1 MTDMP
6 FRLPIFLRGLGR
18 MPILATT
25 VVLAPLLP
33 VPMDSAHWHGM
44 QTLGVEVGGVV
55 LLLAVLCRPWPKP
68 FGLPPPLK
76 QVSVL
81 CLHGLLL
88 WALVSCLRAPN
99 PFAVQSLLM
108 LGFGVLAVN
117 VIAVQTT
124 DHRRMAFLV
133 YALLLAAVLVCG
145 LGLIG
150 LGGAA
155 GALAAGPLHDHQLFG
170 AFMILPLLLSLA
182 LSFGGST
189 PSQRLA
195 GQTSLLLCLT
205 GAWEAQDRSA
215 WLGLAAS
222 LLVFAVLAVWVK
234 PRSVTEQ
241 FASGR
246 RAAVFVPALLVAAAA
261 LGVIWL
267 SPDRDKALARLESV
281 AQAPASRFDSR
292 VWREQVWAG
301 TRQMIAQKPLW
312 GWGIGSFPVT
322 HQPFTGTGQRAG
334 EVYVDGPHIDDEAH
348 NSYLQLWA
356 EMGGVGL
363 ALWLAALG
371 AFLVGGVRALIR
383 YPARSPAQWVLV
395 GCLSAI
401 VGQMVDAFAN
411 PAWQFGQVALPLW
424 LMLGLTAA
432 LTRPSETAHRHRS
445 AAYSALPL
453 PARLGQ
459 AALAAGVGVALLWL
473 IDRTA
478 FALPAPH
485 L

>member
-1 MTDMP
+1 MRSL
-6 FRLPIFLRGLGR
+6 RLPVFLRGLG
-18 MPILATT
+18 MLPILAVT

-33 VPMDSAHWHGM
+33 VPRESVRWHGM
-44 QTLGVEVGGVV
+44 QTLGIEIGGVV
-55 LLLAVLCRPWPKP
+55 LLMALVCRPWPKS
-68 FGLPPPLK
+68 FGFSWFGGPPLR
-76 QVSVL
+76 QVSLL

-88 WALVSCLRAPN
+88 WALVSCLRDPN

-108 LGFGVLAVN
+108 LGFGVLAAD
-117 VIAVQTT
+117 VIAAQVT
-124 DHRRMAFLV
+124 DQRRMVFLT
-133 YALLLAAVLVCG
+133 YALLLSAVLVCG
-145 LGLIG
+145 LGLVG
-150 LGGAA
+150 MGGDAA
-155 GALAAGPLHDHQLFG
+155 ALASGPLHDHQLFG

-182 LSFGGST
+182 LSFGGGT
-189 PSQRLA
+189 PAQRLA
-195 GQTSLLLCLT
+195 GQASLLLCLA

-234 PRSVTEQ
+234 PRSVMEL

-246 RAAVFVPALLVAAAA
+246 RAAVFVPALLVLIAA

-292 VWREQVWAG
+292 VWREQVWTG
-301 TRQMIAQKPLW
+301 TRRMIAEKPLW
-312 GWGIGSFPVT
+312 GWGIGSFPIM

-334 EVYVDGPHIDDEAH
+334 EVYAGGPDIDGEAH

-363 ALWLAALG
+363 VLWMAALG
-371 AFLVGGVRALIR
+371 AFLAGGVRALMR
-383 YPARSPAQWVLV
+383 YPARSPAQWVLI

-401 VGQMVDAFAN
+401 IGQMTDAVAN
-411 PAWQFGQVALPLW
+411 PAWQFGEVALPLW
-424 LMLGLTAA
+424 LVLGLTAA
-432 LTRPSETAHRHRS
+432 LTHPSEAAHKHRHLS
-445 AAYSALPL
+445 ISLSV
-453 PARLGQ
+453 RLGQ
-459 AALAAGVGVALLWL
+459 AALAAGVGAGLLWL
-473 IDRTA
+473 INRTA